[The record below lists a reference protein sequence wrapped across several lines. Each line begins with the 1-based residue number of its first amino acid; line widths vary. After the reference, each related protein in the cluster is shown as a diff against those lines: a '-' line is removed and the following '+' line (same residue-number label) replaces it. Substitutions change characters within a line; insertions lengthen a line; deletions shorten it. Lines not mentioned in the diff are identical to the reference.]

1 MQEVSLT
8 ALTRDDVIIAIMG
21 PTGAGKSS
29 FINKA
34 TGNADNGVGHELT
47 SFTSEIKVFK
57 CVIDESP
64 VILVD
69 TPGFDDTKKSDLE
82 ILELISDWLDKT
94 YQKDALLSA
103 VLYFHR
109 ISDNR
114 MAGTPLKNLRVFEKL
129 CGKKAMSR
137 VILVTTMWDEV
148 EKEIG
153 EERLAELKRSYWKA
167 MISRGSVPF
176 KYENS
181 SKSAKKLLRDLVDEK
196 RKQDRVLLQQ
206 EISVLKMELRETD
219 AGQELCSRLEQ
230 LAERRLEVLQRL
242 RTEREREASNTRT
255 AEDLR
260 REYDELKVQLDATV
274 GQVQALGLSRKQRT
288 LTAFRK
294 VFSFIPH

>member
-1 MQEVSLT
+1 MK
-8 ALTRDDVIIAIMG
+8 RIMG
-21 PTGAGKSS
+21 PTGSGKSS

-34 TGNADNGVGHELT
+34 TGNADNGVGRELT

-57 CVIDESP
+57 CIIDESP
-64 VILVD
+64 VILID
-69 TPGFDDTKKSDLE
+69 TPGFDDAERSNLE
-82 ILELISDWLDKT
+82 ILQLICDWLDET
-94 YQKDALLSA
+94 DQKGALLSA

-109 ISDNR
+109 ISDGR
-114 MAGTPLKNLRVFEKL
+114 VAGTTLKNLRVFEKL

-137 VILVTTMWDEV
+137 IVFVTTIWDEV
-148 EKEIG
+148 EETIG
-153 EERLAELKRSYWKA
+153 KKRLEELERSYWKG
-167 MISRGSVPF
+167 MIARGSVSF

-181 SKSAKKLLRDLVDEK
+181 SESAKQLLRHLIDKK
-196 RKQDRVLLQQ
+196 RMQDWVLLRK
-206 EISVLKMELRETD
+206 EISVLRMQLRETD

-242 RTEREREASNTRT
+242 RTEREREVSNART

-260 REYDELKVQLDATV
+260 REYDELKVQLDTTV

-294 VFSFIPH
+294 AFSCEFFAPLSFSSPS